1 MKINKLENCSQ
12 AVDEFQAGVKKGEIN
27 DQQMA
32 KIIETS
38 NVMLSRVMSPFPY
51 FYNYLSAVNAFTK
64 QKGILLNLPVGLI
77 SRFKRLKTKQRVII
91 KNS

>member
-64 QKGILLNLPVGLI
+64 AKGDPAKFASWSDIAI
-77 SRFKRLKTKQRVII
+77 QTA
-91 KNS
+91 KNKAKG